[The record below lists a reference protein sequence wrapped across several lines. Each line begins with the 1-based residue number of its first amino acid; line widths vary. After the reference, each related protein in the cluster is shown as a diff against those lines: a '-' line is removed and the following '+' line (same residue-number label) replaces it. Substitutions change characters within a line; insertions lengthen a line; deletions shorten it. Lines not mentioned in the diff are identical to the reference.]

1 MEISIIVIY
10 GLLIKVIIVSE
21 IIRNVLFIEDVIIEF
36 ILFNLNR
43 WV

>member
-10 GLLIKVIIVSE
+10 GLSIKVIIVSE

>member
-10 GLLIKVIIVSE
+10 GLSIKVIIVSE
-21 IIRNVLFIEDVIIEF
+21 IIRNVSFIEDVIIEF